1 MSHFR
6 ISSVALRTE
15 GIGGVGTSC
24 QILLIEVVTKSYA
37 LTLQLKEA
45 GPPALRPYIAKQ
57 DYARHAQCVEVGQK
71 LMQAAS
77 DIFLAEIKV
86 R

>member
-1 MSHFR
+1 VSHFR

-45 GPPALRPYIAKQ
+45 GPPALRPYIAK
-57 DYARHAQCVEVGQK
+57 HAQCVEVGQK

-77 DIFLAEIKV
+77 DIFLAGIKV